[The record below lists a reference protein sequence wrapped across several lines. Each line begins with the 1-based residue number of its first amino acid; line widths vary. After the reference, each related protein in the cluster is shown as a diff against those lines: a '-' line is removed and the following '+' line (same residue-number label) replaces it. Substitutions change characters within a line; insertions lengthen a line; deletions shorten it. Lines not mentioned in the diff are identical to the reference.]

1 MLISFYFTR
10 ESAGIFVF
18 KRDKYIAVK
27 LCIILSL
34 FILCCSKDGFTQT
47 NKFVADNG
55 IINDFH
61 KVNIGKITF
70 MAKPIPFEN
79 YKSSDFLTA
88 FKLNDSSDLNIRVFL
103 AVSLTNSLHLLAP
116 ELTAEELIKKGN
128 YQFSFY
134 VDSKLIYT
142 ENLNAG
148 AGSAESKNKMT
159 IFRVPLVSTVNE
171 DSWGR
176 FLWNR
181 FMVSGGEEVLTEG
194 SHILKIEIRPYL
206 RKEEVKTG
214 DLIGEGQL
222 KFIIEKPTVTAKQI
236 QVQPILPNSGWQK
249 SRAGYD
255 KEKIRLLNKAIAQ
268 NTFKQIT
275 SIIVIKNGKLLLE
288 EYFNWA
294 NRSTLHDTRSVGK
307 SFTSTLMGIAIQ
319 EGYIKSEDVH
329 LKEFYDLKQFANYSI
344 QKDNVTIKDL
354 LKMSAAFNGS
364 DADNNSPGNEENM
377 YPTTDWVKFALDLP
391 MDNSKINGKQ
401 WDYFTA
407 GVIILGDVLNKS
419 VPGGLEKYTDE
430 KLFKP
435 LGITKYQ
442 WQYTPQKVANTA
454 GGLQMSSLDFAKY
467 GLLYQNGGLSNGQQI
482 IPAKWVE
489 QTFTKHLQIPGRENE
504 YYGYLFWNKT
514 FTVNGTNY
522 ETFYCTG
529 NSGNKIYI
537 FKDLPLTIVITAT
550 AYNKLYAHP
559 QADKIIQNYLLPAII
574 K

>member
-1 MLISFYFTR
+1 MRL
-10 ESAGIFVF
+10 
-18 KRDKYIAVK
+18 YI
-27 LCIILSL
+27 LLNL
-34 FILCCSKDGFTQT
+34 FILCFLNDGFAQT
-47 NKFVADNG
+47 NNFVADNG

-61 KVNIGKITF
+61 KVNIGKVTF

-88 FKLNDSSDLNIRVFL
+88 FNLNDSSDLNIRIFL
-103 AVSLTNSLHLLAP
+103 ATSLTNSLHLLAP
-116 ELTAEELIKKGN
+116 ELTANELIKKGN

-159 IFRVPLVSTVNE
+159 IFRVPLVSTTNE

-181 FMVSGGEEVLTEG
+181 FMVSGGEEALTEG

-206 RKEEVKTG
+206 RKEEVKIG
-214 DLIGEGQL
+214 NLIAEGQL
-222 KFIIEKPTVTAKQI
+222 KLIIEKPKLSAKQI
-236 QVQPILPNSGWQK
+236 QVQPILANSGWQK

-255 KEKIRLLNKAIAQ
+255 KEKIRLLNRAIAQ

-288 EYFNWA
+288 EYFNGA
-294 NRSTLHDTRSVGK
+294 GRNTLHDTRSVGK
-307 SFTSTLMGIAIQ
+307 SFASTLMGIAIQ
-319 EGYIKSEDVH
+319 EGYIKSENQQ
-329 LKEFYDLKQFANYSI
+329 LKEFYDLKQFANYSTK
-344 QKDNVTIKDL
+344 KDSVTIKDL

-377 YPTTDWVKFALDLP
+377 YPTADWVKFALDLP
-391 MDNSKINGKQ
+391 MDSSKTNGKQ

-407 GVIILGDVLNKS
+407 GVILLGDILNKS
-419 VPGGLEKYTDE
+419 VPGGLEKYADE

-454 GGLQMSSLDFAKY
+454 GSLQMSSLDFARY
-467 GLLYQNGGLSNGQQI
+467 GLLYQNGGLYNGQQI

-489 QTFTKHLQIPGRENE
+489 QTFTKHLQIPGSENE

-514 FTVNGTNY
+514 FIFNGKNH
-522 ETFYCTG
+522 ECFYCTG
-529 NSGNKIYI
+529 NGGNKIYI

-550 AYNKLYAHP
+550 AYNKPYGHP
-559 QADKIIQNYLLPAII
+559 QADKIIQNYLLRALI

>member
-1 MLISFYFTR
+1 VRLYILIN
-10 ESAGIFVF
+10 
-18 KRDKYIAVK
+18 
-27 LCIILSL
+27 L
-34 FILCCSKDGFTQT
+34 FILGILNDGFTQA
-47 NKFVADNG
+47 NNFVADNG
-55 IINDFH
+55 IANDFH
-61 KVNIGKITF
+61 KVNIGKVTF

-79 YKSSDFLTA
+79 YKSSDFLA
-88 FKLNDSSDLNIRVFL
+88 EFKLNDSSDLNIRVFL
-103 AVSLTNSLHLLAP
+103 AASLTNSLHLLAP
-116 ELTAEELIKKGN
+116 ELPADELIKKGN

-159 IFRVPLVSTVNE
+159 IFRVPLVSTTNE

-181 FMVSGGEEVLTEG
+181 FMVSGGEEALTEG
-194 SHILKIEIRPYL
+194 SHILKIEIRSYL
-206 RKEEVKTG
+206 RKEEIKTG
-214 DLIGEGQL
+214 NLIAEGQL
-222 KFIIEKPTVTAKQI
+222 KLIIEKPKLSEKQI

-268 NTFKQIT
+268 NTFKEIT
-275 SIIVIKNGKLLLE
+275 SIIVIKKGKLLLE
-288 EYFNWA
+288 EYFNGA
-294 NRSTLHDTRSVGK
+294 GRSTLHDTRSVGK
-307 SFTSTLMGIAIQ
+307 SFASTLMGIAIQ
-319 EGYIKSEDVH
+319 EGYIKSENQQ
-329 LKEFYDLKQFANYSI
+329 LKEFYDLKQFANYSK
-344 QKDNVTIKDL
+344 QKDNITIKDL
-354 LKMSAAFNGS
+354 LKMSSAFNGS

-377 YPTTDWVKFALDLP
+377 YPTADWVKFVLDLP
-391 MDNSKINGKQ
+391 MDSNKTNGKQ

-407 GVIILGDVLNKS
+407 GVVLLGDILNKS
-419 VPGGLEKYTDE
+419 VPGGLEKYADE

-442 WQYTPQKVANTA
+442 WQYTPKKVVNTA
-454 GGLQMSSLDFAKY
+454 GSLQMSSLDFARY
-467 GLLYQNGGLSNGQQI
+467 GLLYQNGGLSNRQQI

-489 QTFTKHLQIPGRENE
+489 QTFTKQLQIPGTENE

-514 FTVNGTNY
+514 FTVNGKNY

-529 NSGNKIYI
+529 NGGNKIYI

-550 AYNKLYAHP
+550 AYNKPYAHP
-559 QADKIIQNYLLPAII
+559 QADKIIQNYLLPALT